1 MADGD
6 NAGGAERRPA
16 SDLAFVDEGDPVP
29 ALGQVVGTAN
39 ADDSGADDDGMSTA
53 HRLDLLWLKA
63 DR

>member
-6 NAGGAERRPA
+6 NAGGAKRRSA
-16 SDLAFVDEGDPVP
+16 SDLAFVEEGDAVS

-39 ADDSGADDDGMSTA
+39 ADDSGADDDGMSAA
-53 HRLDLLWLKA
+53 HRLDLMGLEA

>member
-6 NAGGAERRPA
+6 NAGAAERRPA

-29 ALGQVVGTAN
+29 ALGQVIGTAN
-39 ADDSGADDDGMSTA
+39 ADDSGADDDGMSA
-53 HRLDLLWLKA
+53 VHRLDLLGHEA